1 MVVNTKNILIELTN
15 RTSALNDVLSER
27 PQRQQQVKSSMNA
40 TFLYAHSV
48 CSVENPTFAQNLLE
62 RSSFLHFK
70 STT

>member
-40 TFLYAHSV
+40 TFLYARSV
-48 CSVENPTFAQNLLE
+48 
-62 RSSFLHFK
+62 
-70 STT
+70 